1 MISKKL
7 ISHSDMNVF
16 LRVVWM
22 LSQLT
27 TFVLKLQQKNLRG
40 QKSILWKTVLV
51 PQYFLTGM
59 LSIIFNC
66 ELFSLFSANLVVVFI
81 EMGYQYLSALT

>member
-7 ISHSDMNVF
+7 ISHFDMNVF

-27 TFVLKLQQKNLRG
+27 AFVLKLQQKNLRG
-40 QKSILWKTVLV
+40 QKSIV
-51 PQYFLTGM
+51 PQYLLATVRDK
-59 LSIIFNC
+59 IFG
-66 ELFSLFSANLVVVFI
+66 AK
-81 EMGYQYLSALT
+81 